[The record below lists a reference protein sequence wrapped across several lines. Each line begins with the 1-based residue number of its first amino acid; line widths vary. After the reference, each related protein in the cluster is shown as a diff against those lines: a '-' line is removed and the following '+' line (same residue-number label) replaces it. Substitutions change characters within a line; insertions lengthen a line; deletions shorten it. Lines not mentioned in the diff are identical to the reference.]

1 MSPPM
6 WPVFALSV
14 PHMSLGPEQRPKCSL
29 KGMCF
34 WFKHSVCQLMHV
46 VLVYV
51 DVLIVRAH
59 MFYEQREGGK
69 QQRPAEP
76 PLS

>member
-1 MSPPM
+1 MSPSM
-6 WPVFALSV
+6 CPVFALSV
-14 PHMSLGPEQRPKCSL
+14 PHMSLGPAQRPKCSL
-29 KGMCF
+29 MGMCF
-34 WFKHSVCQLMHV
+34 YFKHSVCQLMHE

-69 QQRPAEP
+69 QQKPAEP
-76 PLS
+76 LLS